1 MTRVA
6 NSHKEWKI
14 VDRLPNIKI
23 IKSKWIYSV
32 KNDLNSKV
40 KRCKARLV
48 AAGFN

>member
-6 NSHKEWKI
+6 KFSQGMENC
-14 VDRLPNIKI
+14 RLPNIKI